1 MRPQSS
7 KRPNN
12 NQNMNLSQ
20 IRPKSAKEKQI
31 SNFSKPTTSKNSSRI
46 IENNQKSKVMPKKI
60 EKEQLYEDSVLL
72 KISINKLRKEL
83 DQAKSSIVQKDLEIK
98 KKIKLLKIVQEIMTL
113 ILYIKKI
120 LKKEKRQLQLLYV
133 KKNIMKLRNFL
144 KKKVKKMI
152 F

>member
-46 IENNQKSKVMPKKI
+46 IENNQKSKVMPKK
-60 EKEQLYEDSVLL
+60 
-72 KISINKLRKEL
+72 
-83 DQAKSSIVQKDLEIK
+83 
-98 KKIKLLKIVQEIMTL
+98 
-113 ILYIKKI
+113 
-120 LKKEKRQLQLLYV
+120 
-133 KKNIMKLRNFL
+133 
-144 KKKVKKMI
+144 
-152 F
+152 

>member
-98 KKIKLLKIVQEIMTL
+98 KKK
-113 ILYIKKI
+113 
-120 LKKEKRQLQLLYV
+120 
-133 KKNIMKLRNFL
+133 
-144 KKKVKKMI
+144 
-152 F
+152 